1 MSSNITS
8 NTNEAVKTAHDV
20 SAANSKTNASTL
32 SNVDSLSDLVIY
44 SFFASHSNSLQLDN
58 EDLKQT
64 DPDDL
69 KEMDLKWQMAMLTMK
84 VRRFLKKIGRNLG
97 TDTIGFDKTKC
108 DGLGYDWSDQAAERP
123 TNFALMA
130 YTSLGSSS
138 SSSSDSES
146 QINVGAYKAGL
157 ESVEA
162 RLEVYKK
169 NETIFEDDIK
179 ILKLDIMLRDNALI
193 ELSRKPTLSFM
204 RPFGCLVTIL
214 NTIDHLGKFYGKADE
229 GFFVGYSTNSKALR
243 VFNSRTRIVEENL
256 HVQFSENKHNIVG
269 SGPNWL
275 FDMDALTNSMKYK
288 PVVVRNQS
296 NGNAGTNAC
305 NDIGKAKMEIV
316 SGKDYI
322 LLPVWHADPLFSQD
336 SKSSPDAGFKPSGE
350 EEKKDA
356 EDSGNNTNHI
366 NTASKGNST
375 NNVNTVSLTV
385 HAVGSEVNALDPKT
399 SIELPNDP
407 NMPELKDIEYSNDDE
422 DVGAEADMNSLDTFM
437 PVSPIPTTRIHKDHP
452 IEQIIR
458 YLNSAPLTRRMTKK
472 EPKKVIQALKDPSWI
487 EAMQEE
493 LLQFKLQQVWTLM
506 DLPNG
511 KRAIGTK
518 WVYMNKKN
526 ERGIVIKN
534 KARLMDVKNAFL
546 YGKIEEEVY
555 VCQPP
560 GFEDPDFLDRVYKVK
575 KALYGLHQAP
585 RAWYETLS
593 TYLLDNRFQRKDRQD
608 FIYQKRQSD
617 VKTASTPM
625 ETQKALL
632 KDADGEDVDEH
643 LYRSMIGSL
652 MYLTSSRPVTMQ
664 GASLGRKL
672 PTGGLFNSIG
682 VVLVSWQWQ
691 EEVVVANSTT
701 EAEYI
706 AASNCYGQE
715 RIGVNAGDSKLMLL
729 GIHLLLPVLVNA
741 IRLNLVL
748 LVQVNAV
755 EGDFINTFD

>member
-1 MSSNITS
+1 MSPETMVHQCPLKDLTILMHKADLRNRSYPTNYEEIDGGFVAFRGNSKGGKITGKGKIRTS
-8 NTNEAVKTAHDV
+8 KLDFKDVYFVKELKFNLFSVSKMCDKKNSVLFTDTECVVLSLDFKLTNESHVLLKVPRKDNMYSVDLKNVIPQGGLTCLFEKATPNESNLWHMRLRHGNFKTMNKLVRGSLVRGLPSKLFEINQTCVACQKGKQHRA
-20 SAANSKTNASTL
+20 SSKTKTVS
-32 SNVDSLSDLVIY
+32 SISQP
-44 SFFASHSNSLQLDN
+44 LQMLH
-58 EDLKQT
+58 
-64 DPDDL
+64 
-69 KEMDLKWQMAMLTMK
+69 MDLFGRLTSSVKSLMK
-84 VRRFLKKIGRNLG
+84 EK
-97 TDTIGFDKTKC
+97 
-108 DGLGYDWSDQAAERP
+108 
-123 TNFALMA
+123 
-130 YTSLGSSS
+130 
-138 SSSSDSES
+138 
-146 QINVGAYKAGL
+146 
-157 ESVEA
+157 
-162 RLEVYKK
+162 
-169 NETIFEDDIK
+169 
-179 ILKLDIMLRDNALI
+179 
-193 ELSRKPTLSFM
+193 
-204 RPFGCLVTIL
+204 
-214 NTIDHLGKFYGKADE
+214 KFYGKADE

-593 TYLLDNRFQRKDRQD
+593 TYLLDNRFQRGKIDKTLFIRRDKGDILLVQVYVDDIIFGSTKKLLCNEFEKMMHNKFQISSMGELTFFLGLQVKQKEDGTFISQD
-608 FIYQKRQSD
+608 KYVNEILNKFGFSD
-617 VKTASTPM
+617 VKTARTPM

-643 LYRSMIGSL
+643 LYRSLIGSL
-652 MYLTSSRPVTMQ
+652 MYLTSSRPDIM
-664 GASLGRKL
+664 S
-672 PTGGLFNSIG
+672 
-682 VVLVSWQWQ
+682 
-691 EEVVVANSTT
+691 
-701 EAEYI
+701 
-706 AASNCYGQE
+706 
-715 RIGVNAGDSKLMLL
+715 
-729 GIHLLLPVLVNA
+729 
-741 IRLNLVL
+741 
-748 LVQVNAV
+748 AV
-755 EGDFINTFD
+755 CACARF